1 MLPPCVS
8 QLFLSRQIFHRV
20 RRVISPCVGRRYTE
34 SGTADG
40 NPALPH
46 PGIGREVKLRAEARR
61 RKGLD
66 RLFSRPEEV
75 LTRPHEAFAMLV
87 GSGGG
92 GGGGGGVTRAEFCQV
107 CCLLRWPWLL
117 LLIPV
122 LRASL
127 VLDAIWAS
135 KRVPF

>member
-1 MLPPCVS
+1 M
-8 QLFLSRQIFHRV
+8 
-20 RRVISPCVGRRYTE
+20 
-34 SGTADG
+34 
-40 NPALPH
+40 PH

-92 GGGGGGVTRAEFCQV
+92 VTRAEFCQV
-107 CCLLRWPWLL
+107 CCLLRWPWSL